1 MSLYPE
7 PDGFSK
13 NKQKMNYICQIMQ
26 QNLEKKKIHSRFIV
40 EFRRVSFIRSM

>member
-13 NKQKMNYICQIMQ
+13 NKQKMNYICQIIQ
-26 QNLEKKKIHSRFIV
+26 QNLKKKRFIV
-40 EFRRVSFIRSM
+40 DS